1 MTVKEYLQGL
11 INKDKTNVLRNTI
24 TGLGLEDIEVNK
36 FKKRFGEM
44 NPEKMKDFILESANA
59 FQIGLWAFAQEEYI
73 LSADEK
79 GYGLDGKRPEAP
91 RYGEYTDR

>member
-11 INKDKTNVLRNTI
+11 INKDKTNVFRNTI

-36 FKKRFGEM
+36 FIKQFGEM
-44 NPEKMKDFILESANA
+44 SPEEMKDFILGSGNA
-59 FQIGLWAFAQEEYI
+59 FQIGLWASAQQEYI

-79 GYGLDGKRPEAP
+79 GYGLDGKRPKAP

>member
-1 MTVKEYLQGL
+1 MTVKDYLQGL
-11 INKDKTNVLRNTI
+11 INKDKTNVFRNTI

-36 FKKRFGEM
+36 FTKRFGEM
-44 NPEKMKDFILESANA
+44 SPEEMKDFILESGNA
-59 FQIGLWAFAQEEYI
+59 FQIGLWASAQQEYI